1 MTRVRYLRLV
11 VTLMNRRCART
22 STGLVLRAW
31 KILIAFFVLVDESIV
46 LSIQSCK
53 SLFHSIS
60 AVAACQVRHPAGT
73 GYMT

>member
-1 MTRVRYLRLV
+1 MTRVRYLRLVV

-31 KILIAFFVLVDESIV
+31 KILMAFVSVDERVV

-53 SLFHSIS
+53 SLSHSIS